1 MTRAAVRIR
10 RVATVGAVCLA
21 LPLSAAQQPF
31 RGRTDLVSVY
41 ATVTDHSGHLITD
54 LEERDFEVRDNGK
67 VQKIDYFSSDLQP
80 ITGVVMLDRSQSMFE
95 NFPLVEAATEQFI
108 GRLLPSDRIRLGDF
122 SRRIVL
128 SPATFTNRQDELLD
142 ILHHRL
148 QGFGP
153 SPVWAS
159 VDRSITALLDQTGRR
174 VILIF
179 TDGHDS
185 LGPGQV
191 ATDLKDVVRRAVYD
205 EVMIYAIGLWE
216 TAEPVLMMS
225 RGGMFGQW
233 QVGTPKS
240 KAVKP
245 DGGLRLLA
253 DQTGGGYF
261 ELGWHDDLAA
271 TFARV
276 ADELHRQYGLAF
288 TPTKLDG
295 ATHKLEVKVARP
307 ELVVRARKSY
317 VAEAR

>member
-1 MTRAAVRIR
+1 VSPLEVRIGR
-10 RVATVGAVCLA
+10 AVTVGAICLA
-21 LPLSAAQQPF
+21 IPLCAAQQPF

-41 ATVTDHSGHLITD
+41 ATVTDHSGHLVTD
-54 LEERDFEVRDNGK
+54 LGQGDFEVRDNGK
-67 VQKIDYFSSDLQP
+67 VQKIEYFNSDLQP

-95 NFPLVEAATEQFI
+95 NFPLVEAGTEEFI
-108 GRLLPSDRIRLGDF
+108 RRLLPADKIRLGNF
-122 SRRIVL
+122 SRRIIL
-128 SPATFTNRQDELLD
+128 SPATFTNQPDELLD

-148 QGFGP
+148 QSFGP

-159 VDRSITALLDQTGRR
+159 IDRSITALLDQTGRR

-185 LGPGQV
+185 LAPGQMS
-191 ATDLKDVVRRAVYD
+191 TDLKDVARRAVYD

-216 TAEPVLMMS
+216 SEPVLMVT
-225 RGGMFGQW
+225 RGGMFGQF

-240 KAVKP
+240 KGVKP
-245 DGGLRLLA
+245 DAGLRLLA
-253 DQTGGGYF
+253 DQSGGGYF

-288 TPTKLDG
+288 APTKLDG
-295 ATHKLEVKVARP
+295 AIHKLEVKVTRP
-307 ELVVRARKSY
+307 GLIVRTRKSY